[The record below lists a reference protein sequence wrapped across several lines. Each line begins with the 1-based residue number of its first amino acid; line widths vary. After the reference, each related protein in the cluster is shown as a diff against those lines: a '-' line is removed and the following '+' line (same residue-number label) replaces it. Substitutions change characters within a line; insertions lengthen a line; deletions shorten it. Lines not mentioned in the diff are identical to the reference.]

1 MRIAVFCGASPGVS
15 PFYLEVA
22 EALGRFLAREGV
34 GVVYGGA
41 SVGLMGAMAN
51 AALAAGGEVVGVIP
65 RALVDRELA
74 HPGLSELRI
83 VDSMHERKALMAALS
98 DGFVALPGGTGTLE
112 EIFEV
117 WTWAQLGYHAKPCA
131 LLNAGG
137 FYDHLIRFLDH
148 AVAEGFT
155 QPRYRDMLVVADSA
169 EAVLAAFRRY
179 EPPPPKWQGRR

>member
-1 MRIAVFCGASPGVS
+1 VRIAVFCGASPGAN
-15 PFYLEVA
+15 PFYFAAA
-22 EALGRFLAREGV
+22 EALGRSLAQAGE

-41 SVGLMGAMAN
+41 SVGLMGVMAN
-51 AALAAGGEVVGVIP
+51 AALEAGGEVVGVIP

-74 HPGLSELRI
+74 HEGLSELRV

-117 WTWAQLGYHAKPCA
+117 WTWAQLGYHSKPCA
-131 LLNAGG
+131 LLNTNG
-137 FYDHLIRFLDH
+137 FYDDLIRFLDH

-155 QPRYRDMLVVADSA
+155 QRRYRDMLVVADDVS
-169 EAVLAAFRRY
+169 AVLSAFRNY
-179 EPPPPKWQGRR
+179 VPPPPKWQSQG